1 MWRLSVVSK
10 AQIRA
15 FSQSAAVIS
24 FISRQLRRNAAQSFP
39 KDGTPPRTPI
49 RIALRKP
56 TPSQDRSGFG
66 WSHNHAHG
74 RVMLR
79 TEVDHQ
85 QENRAKMQAG
95 SCRHGIRGMRKSI
108 AVERRGSGRSPVRSR
123 ISAFLEKGLYRLMNK
138 CPLHRRQRLAPLPA
152 RLLHAADYIR
162 NPCLPDIPATHQ
174 EGRVH
179 ICPLI

>member
-1 MWRLSVVSK
+1 MFIRLKSAHFRKVRQNIVYFK
-10 AQIRA
+10 AVAAERGAIIPKGRD
-15 FSQSAAVIS
+15 SAPNPDS
-24 FISRQLRRNAAQSFP
+24 H
-39 KDGTPPRTPI
+39 
-49 RIALRKP
+49 RIAKARP
-56 TPSQDRSGFG
+56 ITRSQRILDGIIIMPMAGLCFAQR
-66 WSHNHAHG
+66 WII
-74 RVMLR
+74 
-79 TEVDHQ
+79 
-85 QENRAKMQAG
+85 NRRIGQRCRPAPA
-95 SCRHGIRGMRKSI
+95 RHGIWGMRKSI

-138 CPLHRRQRLAPLPA
+138 CPLHRRQHLAPLPA